1 MPKKFTYWRNS
12 VFCEVFEVEAETEE
26 EAIDK
31 LSNGLVDPVLTEWI
45 DWDTDHFELEH
56 FKELDPLYRMIKDY
70 RCDTTS

>member
-1 MPKKFTYWRNS
+1 MSKKFTYWRNS

-31 LSNGLVDPVLTEWI
+31 LSDGLVDPVLTEWI

-56 FKELDPLYRMIKDY
+56 VEELDPLYRMIKDY